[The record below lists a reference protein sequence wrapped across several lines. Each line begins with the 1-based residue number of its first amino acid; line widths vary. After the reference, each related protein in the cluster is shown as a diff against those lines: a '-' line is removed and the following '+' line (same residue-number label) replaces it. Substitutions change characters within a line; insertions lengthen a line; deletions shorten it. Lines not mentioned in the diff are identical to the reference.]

1 MATLKN
7 KQEIKFM
14 GRINAGCT
22 SGFSIGPLLFNIY
35 LNDLFLLV
43 ECTEVRN
50 FGDGTTFLHV
60 KRT

>member
-1 MATLKN
+1 M
-7 KQEIKFM
+7 FM